1 MLASVVA
8 LALAFSTGSAWSGE
22 AALAEGKLFQQRSW
36 TSTTHIAEIDSRVLA
51 ELKLRRDPISDH
63 GGPFNPTDE
72 VTGTPL
78 PAARLVLAGHAGDR
92 WFVCLEV
99 GGVAH
104 VLYLVVFRVGEHSAD
119 VCLFASGSAAQRDA
133 PGGWSAT
140 VSELKEALRD
150 GRLAVSDP
158 VKYLP
163 RIGGAMPVPVAPLAA
178 AVTTC
183 TMGYLVLPVPEGY
196 VCEQDRGPDFSVYY
210 ASRPGQ
216 SGRSSIGVYIG
227 NAPTSFAPGAGV
239 SEAETE
245 LGHHST
251 KWRLWLDKK
260 TGSPDR
266 YMAELTVEKP
276 FGTEPSYATYI
287 HMFVIA
293 KSESERAALQRI
305 ALTIHPGKAE
315 KPR

>member
-1 MLASVVA
+1 MLASAIA

-22 AALAEGKLFQQRSW
+22 APLAEGKIFQQRSW
-36 TSTTHIAEIDSRVLA
+36 TSTNHIAELDSRVLA

-104 VLYLVVFRVGEHSAD
+104 VLYLVVFRVGEHSAE
-119 VCLFASGSAAQRDA
+119 VCLFASGSAGQRDA

-158 VKYLP
+158 AKYLP
-163 RIGGAMPVPVAPLAA
+163 R
-178 AVTTC
+178 TS
-183 TMGYLVLPVPEGY
+183 
-196 VCEQDRGPDFSVYY
+196 EQAR
-210 ASRPGQ
+210 
-216 SGRSSIGVYIG
+216 
-227 NAPTSFAPGAGV
+227 
-239 SEAETE
+239 
-245 LGHHST
+245 
-251 KWRLWLDKK
+251 
-260 TGSPDR
+260 
-266 YMAELTVEKP
+266 
-276 FGTEPSYATYI
+276 
-287 HMFVIA
+287 
-293 KSESERAALQRI
+293 
-305 ALTIHPGKAE
+305 
-315 KPR
+315 